1 MATNNL
7 LTIQMI
13 TNEALRILENNL
25 SFTKQV
31 NREYDSAFAKSG
43 AKIGNTLN
51 IRKPVKYGVTTGSAL
66 SVQNTVESS
75 VPLVLTTQAHVDVEF
90 SSVDLALSIDEFSD
104 RILKP
109 MIAELANKI
118 DYDGLI
124 LVHQVPDAV
133 GSPTALAD
141 TLKTYLMAGVK
152 LDNNT
157 APRDDNRAV
166 VFGPATQAGLVDNLK
181 GLFNDV
187 TEVSRQYKE
196 GTMGKTAGF
205 KFSMDQN
212 VHTHINGTGVGASL
226 TVNGAGQTGATLTVS
241 GGGSA
246 GTFKVGDTFTIGG
259 VFSVNPMS
267 KQSTGQ
273 LKQFVV
279 TANVNNPTALNISP
293 AIVTSG
299 PYQNVSAG
307 PAAAAPLTFIGT
319 AGAQYEVGVAFHKDA
334 FTFAT
339 ADLPL
344 PKGVNMAA
352 RVSDSQLG
360 ISMRAISDY
369 IITTDQ
375 FVTRIDVLYGWALI
389 RPELAC
395 KIISDPSKLS

>member
-51 IRKPVKYGVTTGSAL
+51 IRKPVKYGVTTGPAL
-66 SVQNTVESS
+66 AVQNTVESS

-118 DYDGLI
+118 DYDGLA
-124 LVHQVPDAV
+124 LVNQVPNAV

-141 TLKTYLMAGVK
+141 TLKVYLTAGVK
-152 LDNNT
+152 LDNEA
-157 APRDDNRAV
+157 APRDDQRAV

-187 TEVSRQYKE
+187 TEVARQYKE
-196 GTMGKTAGF
+196 GTMGRTAGF

-212 VHTHINGTGVGASL
+212 VQTHINGTGTADTVI
-226 TVNGAGQTGATLTVS
+226 VNGAGQTGGTLTVS
-241 GGGSA
+241 GLTGNLKA
-246 GTFKVGDTFTIGG
+246 GDTFTIGG
-259 VFSVNPMS
+259 VFAVNPMS

-273 LKQFVV
+273 LRQFVV
-279 TANVNNPTALNISP
+279 LADVANAGTSLSISP
-293 AIVTSG
+293 AIVTTG
-299 PYQNVSAG
+299 PYKNVTAG
-307 PAAAAPLTFIGT
+307 PANSAPLTFIGV
-319 AGAQYEVGVAFHKDA
+319 AGASYEIGVAFHKDA

-369 IITTDQ
+369 IIATDQ

-395 KIISDPSKLS
+395 KVISDPSKL

>member
-13 TNEALRILENNL
+13 TNEALRILVNNL
-25 SFTKQV
+25 AFTKQV

-51 IRKPVKYGVTTGSAL
+51 IRKPVKYGVTTGTAL
-66 SVQNTVESS
+66 SVQNTTESS

-118 DYDGLI
+118 DYDGLA
-124 LVHQVPDAV
+124 LVNQVPDAV

-141 TLKTYLMAGVK
+141 TLRVYLNSGVK
-152 LDNNT
+152 LDNNA
-157 APRDDNRAV
+157 APRDDSRAV
-166 VFGPATQAGLVDNLK
+166 VFGPANQAGIVDNLK

-187 TEVSRQYKE
+187 TEVSRQYRE

-212 VHTHINGTGVGASL
+212 VQTHINGTGVANPVI
-226 TVNGAGQTGATLTVS
+226 VNGAGQAGGTLTVS
-241 GGGSA
+241 GLTGNLKA
-246 GTFKVGDTFTIGG
+246 GDTFTIAG
-259 VFSVNPMS
+259 VNGVNPMS

-273 LKQFVV
+273 LRQFVV
-279 TANVNNPTALNISP
+279 LADVANAGTSLTISP
-293 AIVTSG
+293 ALVATG
-299 PYQNVSAG
+299 PYQNVTAL
-307 PAAAAPLTFIGT
+307 PANSAPLTFIG
-319 AGAQYEVGVAFHKDA
+319 GASAQFEIGVAFHKDA
-334 FTFAT
+334 FTFAS

-344 PKGVNMAA
+344 PKGVDMAA

-369 IITTDQ
+369 IIQTDQ

-395 KIISDPSKLS
+395 KIISDPSKL

>member
-1 MATNNL
+1 
-7 LTIQMI
+7 
-13 TNEALRILENNL
+13 
-25 SFTKQV
+25 
-31 NREYDSAFAKSG
+31 
-43 AKIGNTLN
+43 
-51 IRKPVKYGVTTGSAL
+51 
-66 SVQNTVESS
+66 
-75 VPLVLTTQAHVDVEF
+75 
-90 SSVDLALSIDEFSD
+90 
-104 RILKP
+104 
-109 MIAELANKI
+109 
-118 DYDGLI
+118 
-124 LVHQVPDAV
+124 
-133 GSPTALAD
+133 
-141 TLKTYLMAGVK
+141 
-152 LDNNT
+152 
-157 APRDDNRAV
+157 
-166 VFGPATQAGLVDNLK
+166 
-181 GLFNDV
+181 
-187 TEVSRQYKE
+187 
-196 GTMGKTAGF
+196 MGKTAGF

-279 TANVNNPTALNISP
+279 TANANNPTALNISP

>member
-25 SFTKQV
+25 AFTKQV

-51 IRKPVKYGVTTGSAL
+51 IRKPVKYGVTTGTAL
-66 SVQNTVESS
+66 SVQNTTESS

-118 DYDGLI
+118 DYDGLA
-124 LVHQVPDAV
+124 LVNQVPDAV

-141 TLKTYLMAGVK
+141 TLRAYLNAGVK
-152 LDNNT
+152 LDNNA
-157 APRDDNRAV
+157 APRDDSRAV
-166 VFGPATQAGLVDNLK
+166 VFGPATQAGIVDNLK

-187 TEVSRQYKE
+187 TEVSRQYRD

-212 VHTHINGTGVGASL
+212 VQTRINGTGVANPII
-226 TVNGAGQTGATLTVS
+226 VNGAGQAGGTLTVS
-241 GGGSA
+241 GLTGNLKA
-246 GTFKVGDTFTIGG
+246 GDTFTIAG
-259 VFSVNPMS
+259 VNGVNPMS

-273 LKQFVV
+273 LRQFVV
-279 TANVNNPTALNISP
+279 LADVANAGTSLTISP
-293 AIVTSG
+293 ALVATG
-299 PYQNVSAG
+299 PYQNVTAL
-307 PAAAAPLTFIGT
+307 PANGAPLTFIGG
-319 AGAQYEVGVAFHKDA
+319 ASAQYEIGVAFHKDA
-334 FTFAT
+334 FTFAS

-344 PKGVNMAA
+344 PKGVDMAA

-369 IITTDQ
+369 IIQTDQ

-395 KIISDPSKLS
+395 KIISDPSKL

>member
-1 MATNNL
+1 MATNTL

-31 NREYDSAFAKSG
+31 NREYDSAFAKTG

-51 IRKPVKYGVTTGSAL
+51 IRKPVKYGVTTGPAL
-66 SVQNTVESS
+66 SVQNTLESS

-118 DYDGLI
+118 DYDGLA
-124 LVHQVPDAV
+124 LVNQVPDAV

-141 TLKTYLMAGVK
+141 TLKVYLAAGVK
-152 LDNNT
+152 LDNNG
-157 APRDDNRAV
+157 APRDGDRAV

-187 TEVSRQYKE
+187 TEVARQYKE

-212 VHTHINGTGVGASL
+212 VQTHINGTGTANPVI
-226 TVNGAGQTGATLTVS
+226 VNGAGQTGGTLTVS
-241 GGGSA
+241 GLA
-246 GTFKVGDTFTIGG
+246 GNLKAGDTFTIAN
-259 VFSVNPMS
+259 VYAVNPMS

-273 LKQFVV
+273 LRQFVV
-279 TANVNNPTALNISP
+279 LADVAIAGTSLTISP

-299 PYQNVSAG
+299 PYQNVTVG
-307 PAAAAPLTFIGT
+307 PANSAPLTFIGV
-319 AGAQYEVGVAFHKDA
+319 AGASYEIGVAFHKDA

-344 PKGVNMAA
+344 PKGVDMAA

-360 ISMRAISDY
+360 ISMRAVSDY
-369 IITTDQ
+369 IIQTDQ

-395 KIISDPSKLS
+395 KIISDPSKL